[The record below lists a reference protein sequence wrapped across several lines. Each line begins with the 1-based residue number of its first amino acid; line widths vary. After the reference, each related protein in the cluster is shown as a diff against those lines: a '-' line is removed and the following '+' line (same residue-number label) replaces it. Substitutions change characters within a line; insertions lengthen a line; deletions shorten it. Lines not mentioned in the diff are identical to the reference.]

1 MSDASALR
9 ISCLTSHK
17 QGKAA
22 LLTSHHGLGYSHRCA
37 LGGWRRAMADLL
49 LIPSFAGISGWISGK
64 GSSPEGGRALEQAP
78 QGHGTSIA
86 GA

>member
-1 MSDASALR
+1 
-9 ISCLTSHK
+9 
-17 QGKAA
+17 
-22 LLTSHHGLGYSHRCA
+22 
-37 LGGWRRAMADLL
+37 MADLL
-49 LIPSFAGISGWISGK
+49 LIPSSAGISGWISGK